1 MTTGHT
7 EPACLS
13 RTDFLAA
20 GARFYMT
27 LYDGVTLEWLLY
39 SPDPGY
45 RELGEAL
52 VAIGEASFVP
62 APEER
67 ARLRE
72 VMEEEAAYRR

>member
-1 MTTGHT
+1 MATGVT
-7 EPACLS
+7 EPAGLA

-39 SPDPGY
+39 SPDPGF

-52 VAIGEASFVP
+52 VAAGEASFVP
-62 APEER
+62 TLEER
-67 ARLRE
+67 ARLRG
-72 VMEEEAAYRR
+72 VMDEEAAYRR